1 VSASQ
6 FHSRPR
12 WCANIRQHCRPAIA
26 MFIIHGAYHFRP
38 KPVAFR
44 DDYCLSC
51 QSPRRSIAIR
61 TFDVGH
67 IFWIPILPV
76 GRWKHWKCSTCGNDP
91 HVNPKTRRSF
101 LWAGLLCLI
110 AVSLGLWAAPDLEP
124 RVTAWIL
131 RIAAPSA
138 AIWLLMYLLRTP
150 KGPSLRE
157 RLAAIPAAADAICPF
172 CATPLICGS
181 GTRWSCPACSAVRY

>member
-1 VSASQ
+1 
-6 FHSRPR
+6 
-12 WCANIRQHCRPAIA
+12 

-51 QSPRRSIAIR
+51 QAPRRAIAIQ

-67 IFWIPILPV
+67 IFWIPVLPV
-76 GRWKHWKCSTCGNDP
+76 GRWKHWKCIACRKDP
-91 HVNPKTRRSF
+91 HVNPKTRRSL

-110 AVSLGLWAAPDLEP
+110 AVSVILWGSPDFEP
-124 RVTAWIL
+124 GATVWIL
-131 RIAAPSA
+131 RISGPAA
-138 AIWLLMYLLRTP
+138 AIWLLSHLLRTP
-150 KGPSLRE
+150 KGPTLRE
-157 RLAAIPAAADAICPF
+157 RLAAIPPAADAICPF

-181 GTRWSCPACSAVRY
+181 ARWSCPACKAVRY

>member
-1 VSASQ
+1 
-6 FHSRPR
+6 
-12 WCANIRQHCRPAIA
+12 
-26 MFIIHGAYHFRP
+26 MFIVHGAYHFRP

-44 DDYCLSC
+44 NDYCLSC

-76 GRWKHWKCSTCGNDP
+76 GFWKHWKCIACGNDP

-101 LWAGLLCLI
+101 IWAGVLCLI
-110 AVSLGLWAAPDLEP
+110 AVSVILWAAPDLELG
-124 RVTAWIL
+124 VTGWLL
-131 RIAAPSA
+131 RIAAPAA
-138 AIWLLMYLLRTP
+138 AIWVLVRLLSSP
-150 KGPSLRE
+150 KQPSLRE
-157 RLAAIPAAADAICPF
+157 RLAAIPPAADAICPF